1 VVTLKKNL
9 KILGII
15 LTTVLIGIIILGVA
29 EKNNFLGMKKWRTKE
44 YYVQIKD
51 NGEEYI
57 TKNTEGE
64 KSVLYFY
71 KTDAYNK
78 DGKQIKVE
86 FHSNKNLKLDAYL
99 LVLAFSQ
106 DKNDYNQILSYEE
119 VPADKVPFK
128 AKEGLDK

>member
-1 VVTLKKNL
+1 MKRNL

-15 LTTVLIGIIILGVA
+15 LAAVLIGIIILGVA
-29 EKNNFLGMKKWRTKE
+29 EKNNFLGMKKWGTKE

-86 FHSNKNLKLDAYL
+86 FHSDKNLKLDAYL

-119 VPADKVPFK
+119 VHADKVPSK
-128 AKEGLDK
+128 AKEQLDK

>member
-1 VVTLKKNL
+1 MKKNL

-86 FHSNKNLKLDAYL
+86 FHSSKNLKLDAYL
-99 LVLAFSQ
+99 LVLAYSQ
-106 DKNDYNQILSYEE
+106 EKNDYNQILSYEE
-119 VPADKVPFK
+119 LPANKVPSK
-128 AKEGLDK
+128 AKEQLDK